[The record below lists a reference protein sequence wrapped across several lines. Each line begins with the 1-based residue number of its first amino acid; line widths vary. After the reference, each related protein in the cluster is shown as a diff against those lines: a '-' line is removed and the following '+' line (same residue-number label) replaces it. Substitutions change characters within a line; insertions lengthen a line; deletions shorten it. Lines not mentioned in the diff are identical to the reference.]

1 MRSGRGGGLFGAACL
16 FAATLAA
23 QTGSGGAVSAKGVI
37 DTRTYASCT
46 RALPWLD
53 ARYRHEARVA
63 LAEEEVIDT
72 VTPFGTVLL
81 FR

>member
-1 MRSGRGGGLFGAACL
+1 MIVKDCVRVGLLVSCCL
-16 FAATLAA
+16 PVQGQAES
-23 QTGSGGAVSAKGVI
+23 QSAVSEAGVI
-37 DTRTYASCT
+37 DTRTHASCT

-72 VTPFGTVLL
+72 VTPFGTVLW